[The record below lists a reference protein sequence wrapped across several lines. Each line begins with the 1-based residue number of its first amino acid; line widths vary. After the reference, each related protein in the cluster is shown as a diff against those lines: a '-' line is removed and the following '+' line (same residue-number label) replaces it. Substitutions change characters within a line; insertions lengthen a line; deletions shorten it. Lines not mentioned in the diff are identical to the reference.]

1 MSLNSFSNSKDS
13 MEVARVLTK
22 DLLYV
27 SGQKKLHGIWYFLF
41 SSTKLEC
48 NTLLIIVLIQMP
60 SHIQSKLYYIFVFL
74 SPLYCIFCLLCNTV
88 RPVSPYLAVT

>member
-13 MEVARVLTK
+13 MEVARVFTK

-41 SSTKLEC
+41 SYTKLEFLSG
-48 NTLLIIVLIQMP
+48 TLSRMALLIIVLIQMP
-60 SHIQSKLYYIFVFL
+60 SSHSVKTLLYFCIFVSSLLYFL
-74 SPLYCIFCLLCNTV
+74 SPL
-88 RPVSPYLAVT
+88 

>member
-1 MSLNSFSNSKDS
+1 MALNSFSNSKDS
-13 MEVARVLTK
+13 MEVARVFTK

-27 SGQKKLHGIWYFLF
+27 SGQKNCMEFGIFCF
-41 SSTKLEC
+41 P
-48 NTLLIIVLIQMP
+48 TLNWSATLCLLLCSFKCQV
-60 SHIQSKLYYIFVFL
+60 HIQSKLYYIFIFL

>member
-41 SSTKLEC
+41 SYTKLEC

-60 SHIQSKLYYIFVFL
+60 SSHSVKTLLYFCIFVSSL
-74 SPLYCIFCLLCNTV
+74 LYFCLLCNTV

>member
-41 SSTKLEC
+41 SYTKLEC

-60 SHIQSKLYYIFVFL
+60 SSHSVKTLLYFCIFVSSLLYFL
-74 SPLYCIFCLLCNTV
+74 SPL
-88 RPVSPYLAVT
+88 